1 MSYTVPSLTNNRT
14 ATLPSNSQ
22 TNNESSSGNSK
33 ITAIQ
38 PTTKTDVL
46 TLSQT
51 AKSLN
56 SNEQLLS
63 AKPEID
69 LEKVAS
75 IKHALANGTYPLDAE
90 KVAAKFIEIEGLLG
104 KL

>member
-1 MSYTVPSLTNNRT
+1 MSYTIPSLANNPT

-22 TNNESSSGNSK
+22 TNNECNHGNK

-38 PTTKTDVL
+38 PTAKTDVL

-69 LEKVAS
+69 LKKVAS

-90 KVAAKFIEIEGLLG
+90 KVAAKFIEIEDLLG